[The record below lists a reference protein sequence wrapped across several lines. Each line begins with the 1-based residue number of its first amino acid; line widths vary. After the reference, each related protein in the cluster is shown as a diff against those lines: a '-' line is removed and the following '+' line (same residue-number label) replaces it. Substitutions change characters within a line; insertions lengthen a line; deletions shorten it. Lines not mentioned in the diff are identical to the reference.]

1 MKQKYENLF
10 IQVKSLIQN
19 QSFKAKPQKAHKG
32 QSCKNWL
39 RKSKITQNILLI
51 RKIKIKISQA
61 QILT

>member
-39 RKSKITQNILLI
+39 RKS
-51 RKIKIKISQA
+51 
-61 QILT
+61 